1 MRNFQDGQILY
12 ATDLN
17 GLQAEIANKVQ
28 KDGDKVLSTEDY
40 TKEDKAKLDSIKITD
55 AVSATSTDLVTSSG
69 ISKALENKQDTLVSG
84 SNIKTINNQSLI
96 GEGNIELEIKAD
108 KDLST
113 TSTNAIQ
120 NQAVTNALAN
130 KQDTDS
136 HWRMTWSAVPGEEEG
151 IRITFI

>member
-40 TKEDKAKLDSIKITD
+40 TKEDKAKLNSIKITD

-84 SNIKTINNQSLI
+84 NNIKTINNQSLL
-96 GEGNIELEIKAD
+96 GEGNIELKTIIEDHLDAN
-108 KDLST
+108 
-113 TSTNAIQ
+113 STNSVQ
-120 NQAVTNALAN
+120 NKVITNALAN
-130 KQDTDS
+130 KQNIQAQ
-136 HWRMTWSAVPGEEEG
+136 WQMTWSNADQA